1 MKKIILLLIF
11 LFVSLAH
18 SQVGIGTTSPD
29 ASAALDIQSSSN
41 NKGILIP
48 RLTQAQRNAIAGPA
62 TGLMIFQTDGNVGF
76 YFYDGSSWEDLGQVK
91 TVNGTAPDANG
102 DIPLTF
108 LATQT
113 GTQAQRAATASPTDG
128 LVHIVTGDGGENG
141 KVYIYSTG
149 LSTWT
154 LSSAFSTPN
163 LDQVTDVGSSTTN
176 SIMVGGVT
184 VTSNLSVGGD
194 TTLGDATSDDLTIT
208 ASLASDI
215 VPDADNSRNLG
226 SSSNNFDTINT
237 LNVTGNAA
245 LTVSSTGVLTL
256 NSSATGTPTIS
267 LQQGASEVAGVGSAT
282 FFVGDSG
289 AGDHYFFPNQ
299 WNVSDISGYDN
310 TKLSVLATSPT
321 VTPNEL
327 VFLNADSL
335 VSLTLSQTTQ
345 VGNSTP
351 NGILVTDGS
360 FTVSG
365 TSATFK
371 NDSFQV
377 YGSATD
383 SITIDLGLSGGEDA
397 IRMNALLD
405 SSIEL
410 TTGSSYA
417 IGTQTNTL
425 LTTYTQFV
433 DSGNSND
440 LNLNTSDANGD
451 VLFNVNGATK
461 AGINSSTFYV
471 GDYGSSY
478 YNFPEISTLPATP
491 ANQVL
496 AYTDTNTLTFL
507 ANAALPSGTRT
518 GQSLRYNQVSSSWE
532 KSDVLLIDTD
542 GIDVSGIVSAT
553 GLETTSSTL
562 EMSTNSNEM
571 YLRITSK
578 GVALNDNTNLP
589 GDYSTAFGIDALNTN
604 APWYNTAFGYDV
616 LSGASLG
623 VAARHNVAIGTNVL
637 NSLTNGYNNIGIGSS
652 NVMVSLTTGNNNI
665 GIGQNAI
672 KTNVSGNNNVAIGNV
687 ALNNSIGSNNVAIG
701 YYSLADYA
709 MPSGNNTAIGYQSDV
724 GSSGVTNSVAL
735 GANAIATTSNTIQL
749 GDSTISLVNTS
760 GVVSATGLVDN
771 SLGSK
776 NEILIVGDNNRVIS
790 TDVLT
795 IDDVNN
801 RIGIG
806 ITTPER
812 ALHMSSDTEYY
823 SSIKVDQYATSA
835 DGPDILLSK
844 ARGTRSSPT
853 ANSNGDELGK
863 YMFYTYDGS
872 SFNPVGAIRAKSVV
886 SATNYGS
893 DLEFF
898 TSTDANIDPSA
909 NTPRLKI
916 QADGDSEFSGTV
928 SATGF
933 ETSGTVTATN
943 VTIKTQ
949 LTFSSDATN
958 LSPLQLNAPNLND
971 GIGSLRIE
979 SSEPDIFLQT
989 DDGTSFTT
997 VTFSSPGDG
1006 GIGRMAFGRDG
1017 NDDFYIT
1024 VRDPDTNSGNWRNS
1038 TFVIDSSTGNISMG
1052 YNLTIAGTG
1061 TVGGSSITSDKRLK
1075 SNINKSSFGLN
1086 HILKLQS
1093 YEYDKYTSPE
1103 KNTLLGKEIGFIAQ
1117 QLMEVIPILVNQG
1130 EDEDKLLSVNY
1141 NGLISVLTK
1150 AIQEQQAIIED
1161 NKSEIQ
1167 ELKQVVEDLKQSLIE
1182 LTNSQK

>member
-113 GTQAQRAATASPTDG
+113 GTQAQRTATASPTDG

-149 LSTWT
+149 LATWT

-184 VTSNLSVGGD
+184 VTSNLSVSGD

-237 LNVTGNAA
+237 LNLTGNAA

-299 WNVSDISGYDN
+299 WNVSDIPGYDN

-345 VGNSTP
+345 FDNSTP
-351 NGILVTDGS
+351 NGILVTDGG

-383 SITIDLGLSGGEDA
+383 SITIELGLSGGEDA

-433 DSGNSND
+433 DAGNSND
-440 LNLNTSDANGD
+440 LKLNTSDANGD
-451 VLFNVNGATK
+451 VLFTVNGATK

-471 GDYGSSY
+471 GDYGSFY

-571 YLRITSK
+571 YLRITST

-604 APWYNTAFGYDV
+604 ASWNTAFGYDV
-616 LSGASLG
+616 LSDASLG
-623 VAARHNVAIGTNVL
+623 GNARYNVAIGTNVL

-672 KTNVSGNNNVAIGNV
+672 RTNVSGNDNVAIGNV
-687 ALNNSIGSNNVAIG
+687 ALNNSTGSNNVAIG
-701 YYSLADYA
+701 YYSLGDYA

-801 RIGIG
+801 RVGIG

-823 SSIKVDQYATSA
+823 SSIKVDQYHTSS

-853 ANSNGDELGK
+853 ANLNGDELGK
-863 YMFYTYDGS
+863 FMFYTYDGS
-872 SFNPVGAIRAKSVV
+872 SFIPVGAIRAKSVV
-886 SATNYGS
+886 SAPNYGS

-898 TSTDANIDPSA
+898 TSTDASIDPSYF
-909 NTPRLKI
+909 TPRLKI
-916 QADGDSEFSGTV
+916 KADGDSEFSGTV

-933 ETSGTVTATN
+933 ETSGTVTAN
-943 VTIKTQ
+943 SATIRYDLSVEGDITYGGSISN
-949 LTFSSDATN
+949 SSDRRVKENFENINNAISIIDQIN
-958 LSPLQLNAPNLND
+958 PLKYKK
-971 GIGSLRIE
+971 
-979 SSEPDIFLQT
+979 F
-989 DDGTSFTT
+989 
-997 VTFSSPGDG
+997 
-1006 GIGRMAFGRDG
+1006 
-1017 NDDFYIT
+1017 
-1024 VRDPDTNSGNWRNS
+1024 
-1038 TFVIDSSTGNISMG
+1038 
-1052 YNLTIAGTG
+1052 
-1061 TVGGSSITSDKRLK
+1061 
-1075 SNINKSSFGLN
+1075 SNIQ
-1086 HILKLQS
+1086 KLGNS
-1093 YEYDKYTSPE
+1093 WEEY
-1103 KNTLLGKEIGFIAQ
+1103 GFIAQ
-1117 QLMEVIPILVNQG
+1117 EIKKVLPILVKQG
-1130 EDEDKLLSVNY
+1130 NTSENLLSINY
-1141 NGLISVLTK
+1141 RGFIPILTK
-1150 AIQEQQAIIED
+1150 AIQEQQVIIEN

-1167 ELKQVVEDLKQSLIE
+1167 ELKQVVEDLKQSFLE
-1182 LTNSQK
+1182 LSNSLNNQ